1 MPRASGS
8 RRQINTTMPE
18 SQLTQRVLPRLA
30 LSRRAKDWIK
40 EQLCKPLHTPFNRF
54 RIPAPLFANL
64 DPSRE
69 LVLVDVGAFIGE
81 FTATLAQRYRISRG
95 VLIEALPR
103 RVEQLKATFPP
114 PTFEVFGCVVS
125 NRPGPIEFESN
136 EVEGTSSILPML
148 RDLPQLAGT
157 QMTCPTLA
165 RIQYDATTLDDI
177 ASQAKLN
184 HVDLI
189 KIDVQGAE
197 QLVLEGG
204 TSLLARTSFIWSEVS
219 FQPLYRD
226 SCTLQSLQAWL
237 RGQQF
242 EMIALEPGMRS
253 VHGELLQADVLFARR
268 S

>member
-1 MPRASGS
+1 M
-8 RRQINTTMPE
+8 
-18 SQLTQRVLPRLA
+18 
-30 LSRRAKDWIK
+30 
-40 EQLCKPLHTPFNRF
+40 PFNRF
-54 RIPAPLFANL
+54 RIPASLFANL

-103 RVEQLKATFPP
+103 RADQLKATFRP

-125 NRPGPIEFESN
+125 NRPGPVEFEVN

-148 RDLPQLAGT
+148 RDLPELAGT
-157 QMTCPTLA
+157 PMTCPTLA
-165 RIQYDATTLDDI
+165 RVQYDATTLDEI
-177 ASQAKLN
+177 ASQAKLDR
-184 HVDLI
+184 VDLI

-197 QLVLEGG
+197 QLVLEGS
-204 TSLLARTSFIWSEVS
+204 TSLLARTSLIWSEVS
-219 FQPLYRD
+219 FQPLYQD

-237 RGQQF
+237 RSQQF
-242 EMIALEPGMRS
+242 EMIALEPGFRS
-253 VHGELLQADVLFARR
+253 AHGELLQADALFARR